1 MEEEFMGRVETV
13 TGAISPN
20 NLGITLPHEHLLVDF
35 RAYVKE
41 PEEDS
46 LKWIVDAPIS
56 IENLEMFTKHRDISK
71 DNLHITDI
79 PTAIFEINE
88 FKKSG
93 GRSIV
98 EITPIGCGRD
108 PLGLKKISEATI

>member
-1 MEEEFMGRVETV
+1 MDRVETV

-20 NLGITLPHEHLLVDF
+20 DLGITLPHEHLLVDF
-35 RAYVKE
+35 RSYVKQ

-71 DNLHITDI
+71 DNLHLTDI
-79 PTAIFEINE
+79 PTAITADS
-88 FKKSG
+88 KKAKN
-93 GRSIV
+93 
-98 EITPIGCGRD
+98 
-108 PLGLKKISEATI
+108 LNQQKISTGRAKCINRELFGHK